1 MKYALQIDHLC
12 KQYDSFC
19 LDDVNL
25 SLPTGCIMGF
35 IGENGAGKSTTIK
48 LILNLIHK
56 DDGQIQV
63 LGMDHLQDEMAI
75 KQQIGIVLDESN
87 FPANLK
93 TADVGRIM
101 KHIYSNWDEA
111 VFQSYLTRFGLPAN
125 KTVQQF
131 SHGMKMKLSIAVA
144 LSHHARLLILDE
156 ATSGLDPIV
165 REEILDVFM
174 DFIEDEEHS
183 VFLSS
188 HITSDLEKITDYIA
202 LIHQGKIVFSRPK
215 DELLDSYGI
224 LKCGLAE
231 FEAIDPAVIQ
241 GYRKNRYGV
250 EALVQKNKLKGNY
263 TVDPANLEQIMLY
276 HVRGEKE

>member
-1 MKYALQIDHLC
+1 MEYALQINHLC
-12 KQYDSFC
+12 KQYNTFC

-25 SLPTGCIMGF
+25 SLPKGCIMGF

-56 DDGQIQV
+56 NDGQIQV
-63 LGMDHLQDEMAI
+63 LGMDHLTDEMAI

-87 FPANLK
+87 FPSNLK

-101 KHIYSNWDEA
+101 KHIYTNWDET
-111 VFQSYLTRFGLPAN
+111 VFQSYLTRFTLPVN

-131 SHGMKMKLSIAVA
+131 SHGMKMKLAIAVA

-183 VFLSS
+183 IFLSS
-188 HITSDLEKITDYIA
+188 HITSDLEKITDYIV

-224 LKCGLAE
+224 LKCGLTE
-231 FEAIDPAVIQ
+231 FAAIDPAVIQ

-250 EALVQKNKLKGNY
+250 EALVQKSKLKGNY
-263 TVDPANLEQIMLY
+263 TIDPANLEQIMLY